1 MSVVKNAKKA
11 GKRSLA
17 LILSLSVLL
26 CGISS
31 LSVTAKENDKDFTRL
46 YDYDELSKRYLSENE
61 EAQSE

>member
-31 LSVTAKENDKDFTRL
+31 LSVTAKENDKDYT
-46 YDYDELSKRYLSENE
+46 
-61 EAQSE
+61 AV